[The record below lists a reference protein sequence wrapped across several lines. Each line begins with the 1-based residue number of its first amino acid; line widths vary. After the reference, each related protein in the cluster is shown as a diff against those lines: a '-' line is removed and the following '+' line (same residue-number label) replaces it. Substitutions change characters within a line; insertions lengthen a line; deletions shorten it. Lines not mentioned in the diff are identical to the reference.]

1 MNQRGTINVGIVG
14 LGTVGGG
21 TLELLQSNQGLIAE
35 RTGLDLQVT
44 HIADVNPAL
53 RTRPDLRG
61 INLVTDFRELIAH
74 PAVSIVV
81 ETVGGTGDPAYAVI
95 EGALRAGK
103 FVVTANKALL
113 AERGAP
119 LFQLAQDHGTGLF
132 FEAAVCGGIPIIRS
146 LQESLVGN
154 NITKIIGILN
164 GTSNYILTK
173 MRTDKKTFAQA
184 LKDAQKAGFAEA
196 DPTLDI
202 SGMDTAHKL
211 SLLCTLAW
219 GVPVDP
225 QKIPRVGIAKVDG
238 EDIWFAQEIGYRI
251 RLLALARR
259 EGNTLCIQVHPTMV
273 PAESMMGAVEA
284 EFNAVALLADHADS
298 IFFSGKGAGARPT
311 GSSVVSDIVAAAR
324 FIQAGTRM
332 KPFLVYRPEE
342 SREITLTKTII
353 AAYYLRMKVIDRP
366 GVLGK
371 ITTILGDNQVSIS
384 RVVQHSNT
392 PTGEAVIVIITHQCA
407 NQSVKQAAETLNS
420 LEILKE
426 KVIIIQIEEDV

>member
-1 MNQRGTINVGIVG
+1 MAPGKTIKIGIVG
-14 LGTVGGG
+14 LGTVGNG
-21 TLELLQSNQGLIAE
+21 TFLLLRENGRLIRE
-35 RTGLDLQVT
+35 RTGLDLEVAQ
-44 HIADVNPAL
+44 IADINPAL
-53 RTRPDLRG
+53 RERPDLRG
-61 INLVTDFRELIAH
+61 VSLVSDYRELVRNPDI
-74 PAVSIVV
+74 PVVV

-95 EGALRAGK
+95 EGALQAGK

-119 LFQLAQDHGTGLF
+119 LFQLAQEKGTGLF
-132 FEAAVCGGIPIIRS
+132 FEAAVGGGIPIIRS

-154 NITKIIGILN
+154 QIFKIIGILN
-164 GTSNYILTK
+164 GTSNYILTR
-173 MRTDKKTFAQA
+173 MRTEKKSFAQA

-211 SLLCTLAW
+211 ALLCTLAW

-225 QKIPRVGIAKVDG
+225 QKIPRVGITKVNV
-238 EDIWFAQEIGYRI
+238 EDIQFAQQIGYRI

-259 EGNTLCIQVHPTMV
+259 EGNTLSIQVHPTMV
-273 PAESMMGAVEA
+273 PAESMMGAVEE

-324 FIQAGTRM
+324 CIKAGTKVR
-332 KPFLVYRPEE
+332 PFLVFRPGEAPE
-342 SREITLTKTII
+342 LTLTKDII
-353 AAYYLRMKVIDRP
+353 ASYYLRMKVDDRP

-371 ITTILGDNQVSIS
+371 ISTILGEHQVSIS
-384 RVVQHSNT
+384 RVVQHSAT
-392 PTGEAVIVIITHQCA
+392 PDGEAVIVIISHKCEHRGLQ
-407 NQSVKQAAETLNS
+407 KAAEALNA
-420 LEILKE
+420 LPVLKE
-426 KVIIIQIEEDV
+426 KVIIIQIEDDV